1 MSSIRFEGTGCY
13 LPPKVLTNDDLAQ
26 MVDTS
31 DEWIFERTGIK
42 TRRINEGLSN
52 AEMATRACERALC
65 RSGVD
70 PGDLCCLVLST
81 STPDT
86 LLPATACEVHHLMGL
101 PEQVIAFDLNAACPG
116 FLVALTVA
124 RGMMLQ
130 HPDKKALVV
139 ASEFYSDLLDWT
151 DRSTCVL
158 FGDGAGAAVLGLVE
172 GRCFFTGGTREG
184 AEALYAKASPRDG
197 GDYHVVKM
205 KGQQVF
211 RFAVRALQDAI
222 ADLLGQ
228 SGLALGDIDHFV
240 FHQANARIIKH
251 VCDRLSIDPGKV
263 FMNVRDLGNTSSAS
277 SAICLA
283 QMDEQGL
290 LKRGDTVL
298 MVCFGA
304 GLAWEGLLFEW

>member
-1 MSSIRFEGTGCY
+1 MGSIRFEGTGCY
-13 LPPKVLTNDDLAQ
+13 LPPKILTNDDLAQ

-31 DEWIFERTGIK
+31 DEWIAARTGIK
-42 TRRINEGLSN
+42 ARHINEGLSN
-52 AEMATRACERALC
+52 AEMAARACRQALI
-65 RSGVD
+65 RSGID
-70 PGDLCCLVLST
+70 LGDLCCLVLST

-86 LLPATACEVHHLMGL
+86 LLPATACEVHHLLGL

-158 FGDGAGAAVLGLVE
+158 FGDGAGAAVLSLTKGD
-172 GRCFFTGGTREG
+172 FFVTGGTREG

-197 GDYHVVKM
+197 GDFHVVKM

-211 RFAVRALQDAI
+211 KFAVRALQDAI
-222 ADLLGQ
+222 ADLLEQ
-228 SGLALGDIDHFV
+228 SGMTLGDVDHFV
-240 FHQANARIIKH
+240 FHQANARIIRH
-251 VCDRLSIDPGKV
+251 VCDRLCIDLAKV
-263 FMNVRDLGNTSSAS
+263 FMNIRDLGNTSSAS

-290 LKRGDTVL
+290 LRRGESVL

>member
-1 MSSIRFEGTGCY
+1 MGSIRFEGTGCY

-31 DEWIFERTGIK
+31 DEWIAARTGIK
-42 TRRINEGLSN
+42 ARRINEGLSN
-52 AEMATRACERALC
+52 AEMAARACRRALS
-65 RSGVD
+65 RSGID

-86 LLPATACEVHHLMGL
+86 LLPATACEVHHLLGL

-158 FGDGAGAAVLGLVE
+158 FGDGAGAAVLSLAKGD
-172 GRCFFTGGTREG
+172 FFVTGGTREG

-197 GDYHVVKM
+197 GDFHVVKM

-211 RFAVRALQDAI
+211 KFAVRALQDAI
-222 ADLLGQ
+222 A
-228 SGLALGDIDHFV
+228 
-240 FHQANARIIKH
+240 RIIRH
-251 VCDRLSIDPGKV
+251 VCDRLCIDPAKV
-263 FMNVRDLGNTSSAS
+263 FMNIRDLGNTSSAS

-290 LKRGDTVL
+290 LRRGESVL